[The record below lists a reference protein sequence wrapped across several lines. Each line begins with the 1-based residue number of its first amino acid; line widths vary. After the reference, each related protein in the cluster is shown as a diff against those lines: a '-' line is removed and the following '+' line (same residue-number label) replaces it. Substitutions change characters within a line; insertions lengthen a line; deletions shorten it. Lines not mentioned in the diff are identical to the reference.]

1 VLCVLQNRVSR
12 EDFVTVAVSSM
23 TICLSLL
30 SWNCVMESVGENFGT
45 LFTARAVFV
54 ALSLDDDQMFG
65 FKKWVI
71 LVTHH

>member
-1 VLCVLQNRVSR
+1 
-12 EDFVTVAVSSM
+12 
-23 TICLSLL
+23 
-30 SWNCVMESVGENFGT
+30 MESVGEDFGT
-45 LFTARAVFV
+45 LFIARAVFV